1 MRFIVLLIWTNL
13 MQYGIF
19 FFCSLLMYNV
29 NVNVND
35 DDDDDDVED
44 DAIDSIW

>member
-1 MRFIVLLIWTNL
+1 
-13 MQYGIF
+13 
-19 FFCSLLMYNV
+19 MYNV

-44 DAIDSIW
+44 DAIDSIWWYSAFCSISISIQFQH